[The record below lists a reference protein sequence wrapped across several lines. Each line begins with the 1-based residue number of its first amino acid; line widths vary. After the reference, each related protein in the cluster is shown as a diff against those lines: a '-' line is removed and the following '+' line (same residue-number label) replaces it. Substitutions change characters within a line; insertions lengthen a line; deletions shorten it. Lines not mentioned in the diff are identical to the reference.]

1 MTSAAGV
8 AAGAEAVVD
17 VVVFVVVDVFAVSAF
32 LEQATR
38 QKIEHTT
45 RRDTNAFFIINS
57 SVLVHPSQY
66 METNSQLM

>member
-8 AAGAEAVVD
+8 AAGAEAVVA

-32 LEQATR
+32 FEQATR

-57 SVLVHPSQY
+57 SVLIHPY
-66 METNSQLM
+66 MWKRTAN